1 MGSRLSRTASQL
13 VGVVVARVESRR
25 DFARRSLTFT
35 APLSLCARR
44 SAQLTRCFELAVAV
58 VSPAPPMPT
67 ASVASPP
74 TTAAAS
80 PQGSPGS
87 PPKEVLTLESS
98 SSDTNDGDDDDD
110 RTADTSER
118 KGQEP
123 GGGASSSGE
132 QGDEPSDGNPDGQTG
147 KLEGK
152 GKAKTATGKRKAT
165 AGESTRESA

>member
-98 SSDTNDGDDDDD
+98 SSDTNDGDD